1 MLGLL
6 LCMSISQDQFKEFFR
21 HHASGVSLV
30 TVFDKDRTPF
40 GFTASSLASLSAE
53 PAYATVNLAA
63 NTSTSKIV
71 EVGSRVA
78 IHTLSLDELALA
90 KELAGPRE
98 ERFKSEGWNLEGL
111 APENQKASAI
121 LRGEVA
127 QIHKVAE
134 SLIIVIKADE
144 VELGLFPVS
153 PLIYFNRAFI

>member
-6 LCMSISQDQFKEFFR
+6 LSMSISQDQFKEFFR

-30 TVFDKDRTPF
+30 TVFDEDLTPF

-71 EVGSRVA
+71 EIGSRVA
-78 IHTLSLDELALA
+78 IHTLAFEELALA

-98 ERFKSEGWNLEGL
+98 NRFQSDGWDLDGL

-144 VELGLFPVS
+144 VELGQFPAS
-153 PLIYFNRAFI
+153 PLIYFNREFI

>member
-1 MLGLL
+1 
-6 LCMSISQDQFKEFFR
+6 MSISQDQFKEFFR

-30 TVFDKDRTPF
+30 TVFDRDRTPY

-144 VELGLFPVS
+144 VELGQFPAS
-153 PLIYFNRAFI
+153 PLIYFNREFI